1 MSSDRHER
9 LMAMRAE
16 RRFINDADVESAV
29 EEVDH
34 SGLVTLLEEFVHLPR
49 GRRRTLHLR
58 SLLIG
63 LHLCTQATGGKI
75 VLEHVTDILYFRIA
89 PSMRALLGV
98 REYED
103 HDQGFEA
110 AYAVVRRLFHAMK
123 EAMNP
128 SPLPPNG
135 HLSREE
141 AQALVSAADAD
152 ELAGR
157 ERRLALFTEF
167 LLDASVRPLHSLLSE
182 LAEVSLGV
190 DATPIRAF
198 SRGRRTNGPELATD
212 PDAGWY
218 VREGDHRDPDA
229 PSDAMHPSPPTKRGK
244 AKTPKNNKKY
254 SNRKKYLFGYDAHL
268 IVTRDAEH
276 DAVLLEDGT
285 PNPEVLPVL
294 VLGAALDK
302 PGHRPAYNGLKIL
315 NRMDERGYRPGYL
328 AGDRAY
334 NNSEPDEWQLPVRA
348 LGYKPVYDYRSDQ
361 LGKQAQTHGAI
372 LVEGRWYCPSM
383 PEPLINATIDL
394 GQERIDR
401 ETWIKRIAARR
412 SYRIMPKENPD
423 SDGYQRMMCPAEAG
437 KAQCPIKPHTV
448 GRGIH
453 LPLVDPEPNPTGP
466 LRVCRQ
472 RTITISPEAG
482 AKHWQALEYGG
493 AEWQKVYF
501 RLRNSVEGYNG
512 YAKNPLAEGIES
524 AGSRRIRGIAAQT
537 ILLAFQLAHA
547 NRRKIKKWLDTLALN
562 SERPR
567 RRTHHRRKTKEPRSW
582 TPTGYLV
589 PAA

>member
-1 MSSDRHER
+1 MSAIQAGNIGTVQRIVADTPELVTGPLGGPFKTRTALHVVADWPGYFPNGPQVVRLLVAAGADPNARNPGDESPLHWAASSD
-9 LMAMRAE
+9 
-16 RRFINDADVESAV
+16 DADVAAALIDAGGDIEAPDGSIGTPLDNAIGYACWHV
-29 EEVDH
+29 ADLLAARGARVDK
-34 SGLVTLLEEFVHLPR
+34 LW
-49 GRRRTLHLR
+49 
-58 SLLIG
+58 
-63 LHLCTQATGGKI
+63 
-75 VLEHVTDILYFRIA
+75 
-89 PSMRALLGV
+89 
-98 REYED
+98 
-103 HDQGFEA
+103 
-110 AYAVVRRLFHAMK
+110 HA
-123 EAMNP
+123 
-128 SPLPPNG
+128 
-135 HLSREE
+135 
-141 AQALVSAADAD
+141 AAD
-152 ELAGR
+152 
-157 ERRLALFTEF
+157 
-167 LLDASVRPLHSLLSE
+167 LD
-182 LAEVSLGV
+182 
-190 DATPIRAF
+190 
-198 SRGRRTNGPELATD
+198 
-212 PDAGWY
+212 
-218 VREGDHRDPDA
+218 
-229 PSDAMHPSPPTKRGK
+229 
-244 AKTPKNNKKY
+244 
-254 SNRKKYLFGYDAHL
+254 
-268 IVTRDAEH
+268 
-276 DAVLLEDGT
+276 
-285 PNPEVLPVL
+285 
-294 VLGAALDK
+294 
-302 PGHRPAYNGLKIL
+302 
-315 NRMDERGYRPGYL
+315 
-328 AGDRAY
+328 
-334 NNSEPDEWQLPVRA
+334 
-348 LGYKPVYDYRSDQ
+348 
-361 LGKQAQTHGAI
+361 
-372 LVEGRWYCPSM
+372 
-383 PEPLINATIDL
+383 
-394 GQERIDR
+394 QERIDR